1 MSVGVIF
8 KSPYA
13 KGSKAAGKAG
23 YIARRIGVDK
33 SINNKIPHL
42 IASHR

>member
-1 MSVGVIF
+1 MSVAVVF

-13 KGSKAAGKAG
+13 KGGKAAGKAG

-33 SINNKIPHL
+33 SINNRIV
-42 IASHR
+42 INAN